1 MTHGSRHVQEVSCSF
16 LCEANVEHTCCSF
29 GLCAAFVKCRH
40 AVSCRTMSGPVMCY
54 RLRLLTFLLS
64 IRVTNFLRMTR
75 RNSAVRAEAI
85 RRARQVKQERDAA
98 ARRRELA
105 VESAL
110 ADFFEQTALAEALR
124 TQAEAKVAR
133 ILDDMREA
141 IMEPQAK
148 TRAALRTLAELRETR
163 TSISALTGLSAA
175 EVRAALDDAAVR
187 TPVASERAVV
197 GGV

>member
-1 MTHGSRHVQEVSCSF
+1 M
-16 LCEANVEHTCCSF
+16 
-29 GLCAAFVKCRH
+29 
-40 AVSCRTMSGPVMCY
+40 
-54 RLRLLTFLLS
+54 TFLLS